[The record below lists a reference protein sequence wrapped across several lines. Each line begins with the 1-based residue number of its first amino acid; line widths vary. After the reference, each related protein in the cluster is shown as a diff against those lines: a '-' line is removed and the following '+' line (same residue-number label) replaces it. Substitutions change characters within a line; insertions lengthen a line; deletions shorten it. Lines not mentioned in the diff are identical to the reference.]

1 MIDFFRSLLAFAVVL
16 GVLVAVHEYGHYIVA
31 RWCRVTIDA
40 FSIGFGPAFARRTDR
55 RGTEW
60 RLSAIPLGGYVK
72 MRGFSEFGSTAEAE
86 AGQAAAEGGEPA
98 PDDDPGSFRNK
109 PLAARAAVVA
119 AGPAA
124 NLILAFVLFVLIYA
138 AAGVAVIEPVISKVV
153 PNTPAAAAGLA
164 KGDRITAIDGHKIG
178 SFVDIEHLVV
188 PHPGRTFHVTYR
200 APGGATRHVTVTA
213 GHRSVQ
219 GRKLGELGIVG
230 SQASFRRLPLPQAVA
245 AGARE
250 TWNTT
255 AATFDGLW
263 RLVSR
268 GKGVQNLG
276 GPVRIAALSGQAV
289 SMGAADFLNFI
300 ALLSIN
306 LCLVNLV
313 PIPILDG
320 GHLLFYAVEAVARR
334 PIPRAAQ
341 LVGFQIGAAILLSLI
356 VFVTWNDLHHLGVA
370 HWVAHLFG

>member
-1 MIDFFRSLLAFAVVL
+1 MTDFIRSLLAFVVVL

-40 FSIGFGPAFARRTDR
+40 FSIGFGPAFAKRTDR

-86 AGQAAAEGGEPA
+86 TAPDGEGEAP

-138 AAGVAVIEPVISKVV
+138 AAGVAVVEPVVSKVV
-153 PNTPAAAAGLA
+153 PHTPAAAAGLA
-164 KGDRITAIDGHKIG
+164 AGDRITAIDGKKINT
-178 SFVDIEHLVV
+178 FVEIEQLVA
-188 PHPGRTFHVTYR
+188 PHPGKTFHVTYQG
-200 APGGATRHVTVTA
+200 PGGATHKMTITA
-213 GHRSVQ
+213 GTRTAH
-219 GRKLGELGIVG
+219 GRKLGELGIIG
-230 SQASFRRLPLPQAVA
+230 SDAVYRRLPLPQAIA
-245 AGARE
+245 AGAQE

-263 RLVSR
+263 RLVSH

-276 GPVRIAALSGQAV
+276 GPVRIAALSGKAA
-289 SMGAADFLNFI
+289 SLGIADFLNFI

-306 LCLVNLV
+306 LCLINLV

-334 PIPRAAQ
+334 PLPLSAQ
-341 LVGFQIGAAILLSLI
+341 LVGYQIGAALLASLI
-356 VFVTWNDLHHLGVA
+356 IFVTWNDLHHLGVA
-370 HWVAHLFG
+370 HWIVHLFG